1 MRLGAGAPAGAKALL
16 SHNLDGEL
24 QFRLVSRAVN
34 SVRNPGAECDLSL
47 SQSDLPVRALATG
60 ASENPFLHWPASY
73 PSDPGHPA
81 LPSIRFF
88 D

>member
-34 SVRNPGAECDLSL
+34 SVRNQGAECDAEPLTIRPSGSSFGNRSFGKPVPSL
-47 SQSDLPVRALATG
+47 ARLISV
-60 ASENPFLHWPASY
+60 
-73 PSDPGHPA
+73 
-81 LPSIRFF
+81 
-88 D
+88 